1 MSPTRITVWLLVAGA
16 VLGLGSLVVPILPS
30 FILDHLP
37 AWLYHAGQWLALGF
51 DAFILALFL
60 LDAAAAKWL
69 TRGGR
74 LRVRRE
80 RPARL
85 SLGVDNDVTLV
96 IDNHAPLRLRLT
108 ARDEAPTVLRADPRP
123 LHAATPPHG

>member
-1 MSPTRITVWLLVAGA
+1 MSPTRITIWLLVAGA
-16 VLGLGSLVVPILPS
+16 VLGLGSLVVPILPPV
-30 FILDHLP
+30 ILDRMP
-37 AWLYHAGQWLALGF
+37 PWLYHAGQWLALGF

-96 IDNHAPLRLRLT
+96 IDNHAPLPLPLT
-108 ARDEAPTVLRADPRP
+108 APDAAPPPLPPHPPLPPRP
-123 LHAATPPHG
+123 